1 MALYYEVRNYLLKPD
16 KHICRLTFNDQPL
29 ARTWR
34 LGKLRYTLDST
45 KIDQEANQPA
55 QNHFEEEFMS
65 DEYNVF
71 DEFVGGLEQIDY
83 LTDYMNY
90 GISLQ
95 LVVFDD
101 EKGKTKTISRKDYT
115 FDDFDKD
122 VVRRNIYD
130 PNYDPNNEYP
140 SYIVYAQE
148 LEADPYT
155 SKMNKTGAYT
165 NRSFVADGSNEDVY
179 LETTVLGI
187 ASELT
192 ALISPEDLFY
202 ESIKGEQRESNFVNR
217 GFEVGIRI
225 HKPNE
230 IFDEELKLKQFTYD
244 DWHEQEYSEEHS
256 SICNSEEESQKILSN
271 NKIHRR

>member
-1 MALYYEVRNYLLKPD
+1 
-16 KHICRLTFNDQPL
+16 
-29 ARTWR
+29 
-34 LGKLRYTLDST
+34 
-45 KIDQEANQPA
+45 
-55 QNHFEEEFMS
+55 
-65 DEYNVF
+65 
-71 DEFVGGLEQIDY
+71 
-83 LTDYMNY
+83 MNY

-101 EKGKTKTISRKDYT
+101 EKGKTKTIARKDYT

-165 NRSFVADGSNEDVY
+165 NRSFVTDGSNEDVY

-230 IFDEELKLKQFTYD
+230 IFDEELKVKQFTYD

-256 SICNSEEESQKILSN
+256 SICNPEEESQKIMSN